1 MRRGSISVAALLVIA
16 GLKGVTVAQAVERP
30 NILVILADDLGYAD
44 VGFQGCKDIPTPN
57 LDKLAARSVR
67 CSQGYVTHPFCS
79 PTRAGLLTGRY
90 QQRFGHENNPVYDP
104 ADTKAGLPVD
114 QTTIADVLRT
124 AGYKTGCVGK
134 WHLGA
139 HPQFHPNRR
148 GFDEYFGHIGGGHVY
163 LPDAK
168 GGAEYKVPLDRNGT
182 SEPLVGYLTEVLGN
196 EAAAYIDRHNGDTWF
211 LYLAFNAPHSP
222 LQITAAQVERVK
234 HIEDETRRGYAGLVI
249 GLDDAIGRVLAQLDD
264 TKQTDNTLVFFMSD
278 NGGPCLQTHADNTPL
293 RGQKGMVFEG
303 GVRVPYLVSWPA
315 KLPRG
320 TVHTSS
326 VNSLDVFA
334 TAAAIAGAKDVPD
347 NLDGVNLLPQL
358 LGKPAADERD
368 YQFWRTGGGVSWAV
382 RGGRYK
388 LVHTGDGPEQ
398 LFDLMTDVA
407 EANDIADKRAPI
419 VERLLAAYQEWN
431 AKNIKPVFQGPQRP
445 SVPKKAKAVEVESQ

>member
-1 MRRGSISVAALLVIA
+1 
-16 GLKGVTVAQAVERP
+16 
-30 NILVILADDLGYAD
+30 
-44 VGFQGCKDIPTPN
+44 
-57 LDKLAARSVR
+57 
-67 CSQGYVTHPFCS
+67 
-79 PTRAGLLTGRY
+79 
-90 QQRFGHENNPVYDP
+90 
-104 ADTKAGLPVD
+104 
-114 QTTIADVLRT
+114 
-124 AGYKTGCVGK
+124 
-134 WHLGA
+134 
-139 HPQFHPNRR
+139 
-148 GFDEYFGHIGGGHVY
+148 
-163 LPDAK
+163 
-168 GGAEYKVPLDRNGT
+168 
-182 SEPLVGYLTEVLGN
+182 
-196 EAAAYIDRHNGDTWF
+196 
-211 LYLAFNAPHSP
+211 
-222 LQITAAQVERVK
+222 
-234 HIEDETRRGYAGLVI
+234 
-249 GLDDAIGRVLAQLDD
+249 
-264 TKQTDNTLVFFMSD
+264 
-278 NGGPCLQTHADNTPL
+278 
-293 RGQKGMVFEG
+293 
-303 GVRVPYLVSWPA
+303 
-315 KLPRG
+315 
-320 TVHTSS
+320 